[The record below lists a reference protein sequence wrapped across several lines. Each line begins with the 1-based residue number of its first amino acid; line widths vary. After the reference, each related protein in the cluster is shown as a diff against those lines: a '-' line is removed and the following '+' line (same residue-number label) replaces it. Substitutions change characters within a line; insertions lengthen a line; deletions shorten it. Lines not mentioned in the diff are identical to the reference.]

1 MQPPLLPQLGDG
13 RLRQLGES
21 VRTALPTTYSR
32 LSDAD
37 LAARANL
44 GDELALNALLERYA
58 AKVSKMTAQLLD
70 DIEDARDAAQECL
83 IKVSTRLR
91 QFRGEANFST
101 WLHRLVVNTCRDLG
115 ARERIRATE
124 DLDLAHDRVAGSS
137 SDPSRLALIAEL
149 RRELTHHLSRLSAEQ
164 QQVLLLRD
172 GLGFSYEEIARSL
185 RVPVGTVKSY
195 VHRARLSLRANLEE
209 YATA

>member
-1 MQPPLLPQLGDG
+1 MQPPLRPQFGDG
-13 RLRQLGES
+13 RLRQLGET
-21 VRTALPTTYSR
+21 VRTAFPATYAR

-44 GDELALNALLERYA
+44 GDDLALNALIERYA
-58 AKVSKMTAQLLD
+58 SKVSKMTAHLLD

-83 IKVSTRLR
+83 LKVSTRLR
-91 QFRGEANFST
+91 QFRGEAHFST
-101 WLHRLVVNTCRDLG
+101 WLHRLVVNTCRDVG
-115 ARERIRATE
+115 ARQQLRRTE
-124 DLDLAHDRVAGSS
+124 DLDLARDNLADGAT
-137 SDPSRLALIAEL
+137 DPSRLALIAEL
-149 RRELTHHLSRLSAEQ
+149 RRELTHQISRLSAEQ
-164 QQVLLLRD
+164 QQVLVLRD
-172 GLGFSYEEIARSL
+172 AFGFSYDEIARSL

>member
-1 MQPPLLPQLGDG
+1 VQPPLRPQFGDG
-13 RLRQLGES
+13 RLRQLGET
-21 VRTALPTTYSR
+21 VRTAFPATYAR

-44 GDELALNALLERYA
+44 GDDLALNALIERYA
-58 AKVSKMTAQLLD
+58 SKVSKMTAHLLD

-83 IKVSTRLR
+83 LKVSTRLR
-91 QFRGEANFST
+91 QFRGEAHFST
-101 WLHRLVVNTCRDLG
+101 WLHRLVVNTCRDVG
-115 ARERIRATE
+115 ARQQLRRTE
-124 DLDLAHDRVAGSS
+124 DLDLADGAT
-137 SDPSRLALIAEL
+137 DPSRLALIAEL
-149 RRELTHHLSRLSAEQ
+149 RRELTHQISRLSAEQ
-164 QQVLLLRD
+164 QQVLVLRD
-172 GLGFSYEEIARSL
+172 AFGFSYDEIARSL